1 MRAKGK
7 AAATG
12 ASTAASTASSS
23 STLPARL
30 ELTCS
35 VPGSSETFA
44 FVAEGALRKFTVGR
58 VKNGRSGLCLKDD
71 QVSSKHAEVEW
82 VQCEDEQEKGEGPGA
97 ASRRPQAA
105 LGGAWVLRD
114 LGSSNGTAING
125 LRVEPLEPYE
135 LKHSDEISFG
145 LGSGSGESSSS
156 RCSVALSLCERRT
169 EEITV
174 GRFLTIE
181 AGKAGD
187 RCKAHSERA
196 AGGLRARFRGHKKRL
211 YGDALAAWRA
221 VQQRDNAAGG
231 GGAEVKGKGGAERLA
246 AVKRLRSGLQDGGKE
261 NAVA

>member
-1 MRAKGK
+1 M
-7 AAATG
+7 
-12 ASTAASTASSS
+12 
-23 STLPARL
+23 PARL

-44 FVAEGALRKFTVGR
+44 FVAEGSLRKFTVGR
-58 VKNGRSGLCLKDD
+58 VKNGRFGLCLKDD

-82 VQCEDEQEKGEGPGA
+82 VQCDDEQEKGEGAPPGA
-97 ASRRPQAA
+97 ASRARPQAA

-145 LGSGSGESSSS
+145 LGGGDCSDSGESSSS
-156 RCSVALSLCERRT
+156 RCTVALSLCERRSQ
-169 EEITV
+169 EVTV

-196 AGGLRARFRGHKKRL
+196 AGALRARFRGHKKRL
-211 YGDALAAWRA
+211 YKDALTAWRA
-221 VQQRDNAAGG
+221 VQRDNAGGG
-231 GGAEVKGKGGAERLA
+231 GGAEGGKGKDGVAAERLA
-246 AVKRLRSGLQDGGKE
+246 AVKRLRGGLQDGGKE